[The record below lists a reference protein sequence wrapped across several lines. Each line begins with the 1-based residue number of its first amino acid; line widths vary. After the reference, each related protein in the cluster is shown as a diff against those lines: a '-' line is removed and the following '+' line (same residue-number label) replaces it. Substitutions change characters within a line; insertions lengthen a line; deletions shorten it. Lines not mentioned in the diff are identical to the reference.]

1 MGRPGVAL
9 MALLTV
15 VLCAMPP
22 DARAQT
28 TVPGPTGAKVYRIG
42 TLAPPVF
49 HTSFRLAELRQ
60 ALRERGYV
68 EGQNV
73 ILESRFTDEETF
85 YRPDLAGELVRAGV
99 DVIVTMEV
107 AGGQAAQQA
116 SSTIPIVV
124 LNCDPHRQL
133 VASLARPGGNVTGQ
147 SCMNSE
153 LTPKRLQLFKAAVPH
168 LSRVAFLYNPK
179 QPGPSLALT
188 LAQDAARALGITVRP
203 VEVSGVAGLQSA
215 FARMSK
221 EHFDGLYVYHDLV
234 TASRRPDIVEF
245 ARLARLP
252 TMYAYRD
259 WVDAG
264 GLISYG
270 PSLRA
275 MFGRAGTQVAKIL
288 GGSKPADL
296 PVEQPTILELAI
308 NLKVAKALGL
318 TIPPPILAR
327 ADQIVE

>member
-1 MGRPGVAL
+1 MGPGA
-9 MALLTV
+9 ALTV
-15 VLCAMPP
+15 IIALILAGPLAVH
-22 DARAQT
+22 AQPA
-28 TVPGPTGAKVYRIG
+28 PGTKVYRVG
-42 TLAPPVF
+42 TLVPPVF
-49 HTSFRLAELRQ
+49 LQSFRFEEVRQ

-68 EGQNV
+68 EGRNFV
-73 ILESRFTDEETF
+73 LETRLTDEETF
-85 YRPDLAGELVRAGV
+85 YRPDLANELVRAGV

-116 SSTIPIVV
+116 SSTVPIVV

-153 LTPKRLQLFKAAVPH
+153 LTPKRLELFKAAVPH

-179 QPGPSLALT
+179 QPGPSLALA
-188 LAQDAARALGITVRP
+188 LAQDAARSLGVTVRP
-203 VEVSGVAGLQSA
+203 VEVSAVADFQSA
-215 FARMSK
+215 FARIAK

-245 ARLARLP
+245 ARLTKLP

-288 GGSKPADL
+288 SGVKPADL

-308 NLKVAKALGL
+308 NLRAAKALGL
-318 TIPPPILAR
+318 TIPPSILAR
-327 ADQIVE
+327 ADQLVE

>member
-1 MGRPGVAL
+1 MGPGAAL
-9 MALLTV
+9 TIILTFALF
-15 VLCAMPP
+15 
-22 DARAQT
+22 
-28 TVPGPTGAKVYRIG
+28 TVPLAAAQPAAPVTPGTKLYRVG
-42 TLAPPVF
+42 TLVPPVF
-49 HTSFRLAELRQ
+49 HTSFRFEELRQ
-60 ALRERGYV
+60 ALRDRGYV
-68 EGQNV
+68 EGQNFL
-73 ILESRFTDEETF
+73 LESRLTDEETF
-85 YRPDLAGELVRAGV
+85 YRPDLAKELVRAGV

-116 SSTIPIVV
+116 SATIPIVV

-153 LTPKRLQLFKAAVPH
+153 LTPKRLELFKAAVPH
-168 LSRVAFLYNPK
+168 LARVAFLYNPK
-179 QPGPSLALT
+179 QPGPTLALT
-188 LAQDAARALGITVRP
+188 LAQDAARSLGITVRP
-203 VEVSGVAGLQSA
+203 VEVSAVADFQAA
-215 FARMSK
+215 FARITK
-221 EHFDGLYVYHDLV
+221 EHFDGVYVYHDLV

-245 ARLARLP
+245 ARLAKLP

-270 PSLRA
+270 PNLRA

-288 GGSKPADL
+288 SGVKPADL

-308 NLKVAKALGL
+308 NVRAAKGLGL
-318 TIPPPILAR
+318 MIPPSVLAR

>member
-1 MGRPGVAL
+1 MGPGA
-9 MALLTV
+9 ALTV
-15 VLCAMPP
+15 ILTLAIFAAPL
-22 DARAQT
+22 AAHAQ
-28 TVPGPTGAKVYRIG
+28 PAQGAKVYRVG
-42 TLAPPVF
+42 TLVPPVF
-49 HTSFRLAELRQ
+49 HQSFRFEEVRQ

-68 EGQNV
+68 EGQNFV
-73 ILESRFTDEETF
+73 LETRLTDEETF
-85 YRPDLAGELVRAGV
+85 YRPDLANELVRAGV

-107 AGGQAAQQA
+107 AGGQAVQLA
-116 SSTIPIVV
+116 SSTVPIVV

-153 LTPKRLQLFKAAVPH
+153 LTPKRLELFKAAVPH

-188 LAQDAARALGITVRP
+188 LAQDAARSLGITIRP
-203 VEVSGVAGLQSA
+203 VEVSAIQDFHSA
-215 FARMSK
+215 FARITK
-221 EHFDGLYVYHDLV
+221 ERFDGLYVYHDFV

-245 ARLARLP
+245 ARQTKLP
-252 TMYAYRD
+252 AMYAYRD

-264 GLISYG
+264 GLVSYG

-288 GGSKPADL
+288 SGVRPADL
-296 PVEQPTILELAI
+296 PVEQPTVLELAI
-308 NLKVAKALGL
+308 NLRAAKSLGL
-318 TIPPPILAR
+318 TVPPSILAR
-327 ADQIVE
+327 ADQIIE

>member
-1 MGRPGVAL
+1 MGPGAAL
-9 MALLTV
+9 TVILAFLLTGLPAV
-15 VLCAMPP
+15 H
-22 DARAQT
+22 AQSA
-28 TVPGPTGAKVYRIG
+28 PGPPGAKVYRVG
-42 TLAPPVF
+42 TLVPPVF
-49 HTSFRLAELRQ
+49 HQSFRFEEVRQ

-68 EGQNV
+68 EGQNFV
-73 ILESRFTDEETF
+73 LETRLTDEETF
-85 YRPDLAGELVRAGV
+85 YRPDLANELVRTGV

-116 SSTIPIVV
+116 SSTVPIVV

-153 LTPKRLQLFKAAVPH
+153 LTPKRLELFKAAAPR
-168 LSRVAFLYNPK
+168 LSRVVFLYNPK

-188 LAQDAARALGITVRP
+188 LAQDAARSLGITVHP
-203 VEVSGVAGLQSA
+203 VEVSAVQDFHSA
-215 FARMSK
+215 FARITR
-221 EHFDGLYVYHDLV
+221 ERFDGLYVYHDLV

-245 ARLARLP
+245 ARQAKLP
-252 TMYAYRD
+252 AMYAYRD

-264 GLISYG
+264 GLVSYG

-288 GGSKPADL
+288 SGVKPSDL
-296 PVEQPTILELAI
+296 PVEQPTVLELAI
-308 NLKVAKALGL
+308 NLKAARNLGL
-318 TIPPPILAR
+318 TIPPSILAR
-327 ADQIVE
+327 ADQIIE

>member
-1 MGRPGVAL
+1 MGPGA
-9 MALLTV
+9 ALTV
-15 VLCAMPP
+15 IVTFALFAAPL
-22 DARAQT
+22 AAHAQAT
-28 TVPGPTGAKVYRIG
+28 APGSPGAKVYRIG
-42 TLAPPVF
+42 TLVPPVF
-49 HTSFRLAELRQ
+49 HTSFRFEELRQ

-68 EGQNV
+68 EGQNFV
-73 ILESRFTDEETF
+73 VESRLTDEQTF
-85 YRPDLAGELVRAGV
+85 YRPDLAKELVSSGV

-116 SSTIPIVV
+116 SGTIPIVV

-153 LTPKRLQLFKAAVPH
+153 LTPKRLELFKAAVPH
-168 LSRVAFLYNPK
+168 VARVAFLYNPK

-188 LAQDAARALGITVRP
+188 LAQEAGRSLGIGIVP
-203 VEVSGVAGLQSA
+203 VEVSTVADFQSV
-215 FARMSK
+215 FARISK
-221 EHFDGLYVYHDLV
+221 ERFDGLYVYHDLV
-234 TASRRPDIVEF
+234 TASRRPDIIEF
-245 ARLARLP
+245 ARLTKLP
-252 TMYAYRD
+252 AMYAYRD

-288 GGSKPADL
+288 GGVKPAEL

-308 NLKVAKALGL
+308 NMKAAKALGL
-318 TIPPPILAR
+318 TIPPSVFAR